1 MRKSFSYLD
10 QTAAFLVPDHRRREF
25 IDVGSIGRLE
35 GLKVAVPNENYLQRL
50 RHAAPDVG

>member
-10 QTAAFLVPDHRRREF
+10 QTAAFLVPVDRRREF
-25 IDVGSIGRLE
+25 IEVGSIGRLE
-35 GLKVAVPNENYLQRL
+35 GLEVPVPNETYLQRL